1 MVDSATDRHPE
12 LKTYLVRLRALSEK
26 IAQAITALEHND
38 LPQFQASLAEQ
49 EAICS
54 ELSPW
59 TDASFATKDVDPAL
73 LEQIKEVRTSLIRSN
88 RVYAALLKRVNQ
100 TKGLMMGLYRSY
112 AAGHD
117 ETRPAVAEP
126 HTWSCEI

>member
-1 MVDSATDRHPE
+1 MVDSATDRHHE
-12 LKTYLVRLRALSEK
+12 LKTYLVRLRALSDK
-26 IAQAITALEHND
+26 IALAITALEHND
-38 LPQFQASLAEQ
+38 LAQFQSSLAEQ
-49 EAICS
+49 EALCS

-59 TDASFATKDVDPAL
+59 TDASFATNDVDPAL
-73 LEQIKEVRTSLIRSN
+73 LDEIKQVQTSLTQSN

-112 AAGHD
+112 SAGHD
-117 ETRPAVAEP
+117 ATRPTVAEP